1 MNRQTVLWKIAV
13 LVVFFF
19 LSVGCGHNKEQRSIA
34 DLVLALKANDEAAR
48 IVAAE
53 VLGEQGRAQ
62 PDQAVPALAEA
73 LKDSSANVRLTAVKA
88 LAQIGP
94 EARSAVPALKKALT
108 DSDQGVRLAAADA
121 LQAIQVN

>member
-13 LVVFFF
+13 LVALFH
-19 LSVGCGHNKEQRSIA
+19 LSVGCGQNKEQRSMA
-34 DLVLALKANDEAAR
+34 DLVNALKANDEAAR

-53 VLGEQGRAQ
+53 LLGEQGQMQ

-73 LKDSSANVRLTAVKA
+73 LKDSSANVRVTAVKA

-108 DSDQGVRLAAADA
+108 DSDQGVRLASENA
-121 LQAIQVN
+121 LKAIQGN